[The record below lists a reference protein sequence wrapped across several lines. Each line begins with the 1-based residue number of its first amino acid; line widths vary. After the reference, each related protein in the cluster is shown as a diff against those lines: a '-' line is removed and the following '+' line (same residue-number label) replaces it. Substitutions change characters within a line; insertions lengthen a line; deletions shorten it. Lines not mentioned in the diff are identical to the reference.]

1 MQKTR
6 EVTADRSAL
15 VAIMSAHVSSFL
27 LGIRNA
33 QERAGHGRIRA
44 RNLLLKALPAAC
56 RAATKSSFPRDESP
70 QVTIARHELA
80 TFVDADLR
88 AASH

>member
-15 VAIMSAHVSSFL
+15 LAIMSAHVSSFL

-33 QERAGHGRIRA
+33 QERVGMDAFGPETCSEGLNEALAGGLQGRD
-44 RNLLLKALPAAC
+44 KVQLP
-56 RAATKSSFPRDESP
+56 PR
-70 QVTIARHELA
+70 
-80 TFVDADLR
+80 
-88 AASH
+88 